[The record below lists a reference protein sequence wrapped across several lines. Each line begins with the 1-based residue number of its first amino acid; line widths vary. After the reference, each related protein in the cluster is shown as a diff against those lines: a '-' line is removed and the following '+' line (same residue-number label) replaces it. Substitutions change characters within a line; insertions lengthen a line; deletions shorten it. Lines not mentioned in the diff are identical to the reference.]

1 MRIAFYAP
9 LKPPTHATP
18 SGDRAVA
25 RLFMRALE
33 AAGHEVALAS
43 TLRSLDRDGAPAR
56 QRALRDAAR
65 AEART
70 LIDRWRAAPPEARPQ
85 AWFTYHVYHKA
96 PDWIGPM
103 ASAALAIPY
112 VIAEASFAPKR
123 RDGPWALGHAAAEE
137 AIRRADAVLAM
148 TRDDAA
154 CLAPLVAPPRRL
166 IAFPPFL
173 DAAPYRAAQAARGRL
188 RAALA
193 TAEPALDADAPWLI
207 AVAMMRPGDKLASY
221 RRLAAALGRIG
232 TRSWRLLIVGDGP
245 ARADVEAAFAPWRDR
260 VAFLGA
266 RPRED
271 IPGLLAAADLFVWPA
286 VNEAYGMAI
295 LEAQAAAR
303 AVVAGRV
310 RGVADIVR
318 DHETGLLVPAD
329 DDDAFAAAVAA
340 LLDDPDRRARL
351 GARAAET
358 VAARHDLAAA
368 ARRLDRIL
376 AAVRAGTPPD
386 AAREAAP

>member
-9 LKPPTHATP
+9 LKAPTHATP

-33 AAGHEVALAS
+33 AAGHRVELAS
-43 TLRSLDRDGAPAR
+43 TLRTLDRAGERAR

-65 AEART
+65 AEAEV
-70 LIDRWRAAPPEARPQ
+70 LIERHRAAPAAERLD

-103 ASAALAIPY
+103 VSAALAIPY
-112 VIAEASFAPKR
+112 LIAEASFAPKR
-123 RDGPWALGHAAAEE
+123 REGPWAPGHAAAEG
-137 AIRRADAVLAM
+137 AIRRAGAVLAM
-148 TRDDAA
+148 TRDDAE
-154 CLAPLVAPPRRL
+154 CLAPLVAEPHRL

-173 DAAPYRAAQAARGRL
+173 DATPYRAARGARDRA

-193 TAEPALDADAPWLI
+193 ETRGLDPDDPWLI
-207 AVAMMRPGDKLASY
+207 AVAMMRPGDKQASY

-232 TRSWRLLIVGDGP
+232 ARRWRLLIVGDGP
-245 ARADVEAAFAPWRDR
+245 ARAEIEAAFAPLGRDR
-260 VAFLGA
+260 VAFLGE
-266 RPRED
+266 RPREA
-271 IPGLLAAADLFVWPA
+271 IPELLAAADLFVWPA

-295 LEAQAAAR
+295 LEAQAAGL

-310 RGVADIVR
+310 RGVGDIVR
-318 DHETGLLVPAD
+318 DGETGLLAPVN
-329 DDDAFAAAVAA
+329 DDDAFAAAIAT

-351 GARAAET
+351 GARATEN

-368 ARRLDRIL
+368 ARRLDAAL
-376 AAVRAGTPPD
+376 AIAGAGSESSWATPP
-386 AAREAAP
+386 